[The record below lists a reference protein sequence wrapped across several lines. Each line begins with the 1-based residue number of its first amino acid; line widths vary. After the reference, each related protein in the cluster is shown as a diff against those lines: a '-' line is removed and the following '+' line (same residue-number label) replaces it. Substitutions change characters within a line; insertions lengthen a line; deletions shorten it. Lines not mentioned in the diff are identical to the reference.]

1 MTVKDEEMN
10 REERISVSP
19 AIGGTLDVDVLHL
32 ERQLPLRRIKTNS
45 E

>member
-32 ERQLPLRRIKTNS
+32 ERQLPLRRIETNS